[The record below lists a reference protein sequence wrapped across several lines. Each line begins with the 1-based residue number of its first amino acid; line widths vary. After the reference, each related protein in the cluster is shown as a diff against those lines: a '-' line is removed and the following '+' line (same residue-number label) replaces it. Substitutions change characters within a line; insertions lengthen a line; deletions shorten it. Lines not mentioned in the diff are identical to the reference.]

1 MAQDTA
7 STSRYSVQ
15 VAAGL
20 DYQPGQV
27 VVFNGID
34 KAVIAY
40 ERKKEKR
47 CEASPG
53 EISAKR
59 DLKEQLAKYRDH
71 LPKNEDGERF
81 YRLDGVDYILTET
94 LKRHRAD
101 DGEVREENL

>member
-1 MAQDTA
+1 MTNKRAKTEKTHDLPEMTGRGVEPL
-7 STSRYSVQ
+7 SIP
-15 VAAGL
+15 
-20 DYQPGQV
+20 D
-27 VVFNGID
+27 ID